1 MRETPS
7 QTVGPFFAILL
18 DWHGGPYAAPEDAP
32 DGCWLAG
39 TVYDGAGE
47 PVPDALVEIWQP
59 APLNG
64 FARCLGRADGGYR
77 LWIRRPGPNTDG
89 QAPHVA
95 LSVFARGLIDRVVT
109 RVYFPEDADGHA
121 TDPVLKA
128 LGDHAGTL
136 VAAKASFE
144 QAGSLDASRPR
155 PAQFDGYRFDIH
167 LQGPHET
174 VFFSI

>member
-1 MRETPS
+1 MSFKETPS

-32 DGCWLAG
+32 DGCWLSG

-47 PVPDALVEIWQP
+47 PVPDALVEVWQP
-59 APLNG
+59 AFNG
-64 FARCLGRADGGYR
+64 FARCLGGADGGYR

-109 RVYFPEDADGHA
+109 RVYFPEDADAHA
-121 TDPVLKA
+121 ADPVLNA
-128 LGDHAGTL
+128 VSDHAGTL
-136 VAAKASFE
+136 VAAKAE
-144 QAGSLDASRPR
+144 
-155 PAQFDGYRFDIH
+155 DGYRFDIH